1 MKNDQILQNYQAEVL
16 ELFIAHYKKLS
27 AKELSL
33 EFKNVLHSTLNE
45 LGITQ
50 FSSDEVLFLEEW
62 FNNIHHQLFIKNI
75 LSHENFTEAIFH
87 SHQAVQILFHHKKIE
102 LEIKDLSL
110 ADYQLSFEVF
120 ALKNNISWNFAEPF
134 ASFSASLF
142 GADFRVTLIH
152 HSTSANRK
160 SKIFLRTMQKNNP
173 SLELFQEEA
182 AVNELLIAL
191 VKDKKNIL
199 ISGSTGSGKTTF
211 LRALLSEI
219 SPQEHVVVLED
230 THEIMTF
237 SPNQTSLLAQ
247 DELNKKSLKDYC
259 AYALR
264 MSPDRLI
271 VGEMRS
277 TEVVPFML
285 AMNTGHTGLM
295 STIHANSAVDAL
307 SRIALLFSLYSGNLE
322 IDFSLITKLACKNI
336 HYVIHMENKRIK
348 EICRVIG
355 SEGENPFYEKIYENN
370 YEKKNSEAAELN
382 GSWS

>member
-1 MKNDQILQNYQAEVL
+1 MKSDAILKNHQPEVL
-16 ELFIAHYKKLS
+16 ELFRSHYKKMS
-27 AKELSL
+27 AKEFNL
-33 EFKNVLHSTLNE
+33 EFTSVLHSVLNE
-45 LGITQ
+45 LGINN
-50 FSSDEVLFLEEW
+50 FSLSEVHFLKEW
-62 FNNIHHQLFIKNI
+62 FNNIHHQYFLKNI
-75 LSHENFTEAIFH
+75 FLHKNFNEIIFH
-87 SHQAVQILFHHKKIE
+87 SNEMVQILFHNKKEMIE
-102 LEIKDLSL
+102 VKGLTLL
-110 ADYQLSFEVF
+110 DYQLSFEVF
-120 ALKNNISWNFAEPF
+120 AQKNNIAWNFSEPF
-134 ASFSASLF
+134 ASFSTNIN
-142 GADFRVTLIH
+142 GHEFRATLIH

-160 SKIFLRTMQKNNP
+160 SKIFLRSMQKINP
-173 SLELFQEEA
+173 RLDLFEEESSIK
-182 AVNELLIAL
+182 NLLIDL
-191 VKDKKNIL
+191 IKSKRNIL

-219 SPQEHVVVLED
+219 PPEEHIVILED

-237 SPNQTSLLAQ
+237 SPNQTSLLSNS
-247 DELNKKSLKDYC
+247 ELTKKSLKDYC

-336 HYVIHMENKRIK
+336 HYVVHMENKNIK

-355 SEGENPFYEKIYENN
+355 SEGETPFYEKIYE
-370 YEKKNSEAAELN
+370 KRTTST
-382 GSWS
+382 

>member
-1 MKNDQILQNYQAEVL
+1 MKNDKILQNYPAEVL
-16 ELFIAHYKKLS
+16 ELFKSHYKKMS
-27 AKELSL
+27 AKESEL
-33 EFKNVLHSTLNE
+33 EFSSVLNSTLNE
-45 LGITQ
+45 LGISQ
-50 FSSDEVLFLEEW
+50 FSRQEVGYLEEW
-62 FNNIHHQLFIKNI
+62 FNNIHHQFFIKNI
-75 LSHENFTEAIFH
+75 LLYENFNEAIFH
-87 SHQAVQILFHHKKIE
+87 SNEMVQILFHNQKIV
-102 LEIKDLSL
+102 LEINELTV
-110 ADYQLSFEVF
+110 ADYQLSFETF

-134 ASFSASLF
+134 ASFAANIF
-142 GADFRVTLIH
+142 GFDFRVTLIH

-160 SKIFLRTMQKNNP
+160 SKIFLRAMQKSNP
-173 SLELFQEEA
+173 TLGLFQEEE
-182 AVNELLIAL
+182 AVKEILIDL
-191 VKDKKNIL
+191 MKSKKNIL

-211 LRALLSEI
+211 LRALLSEV
-219 SPQEHVVVLED
+219 SHEEHVVVLED

-237 SPNQTSLLAQ
+237 SPNQTSLLAS
-247 DELNKKSLKDYC
+247 DELTKKSLKDYC

-307 SRIALLFSLYSGNLE
+307 YRIALLFSLYSGNLE

-336 HYVIHMENKRIK
+336 HYVIHLENKSIK

-355 SEGENPFYEKIYENN
+355 SEGETPFYEKIYE
-370 YEKKNSEAAELN
+370 KNCN
-382 GSWS
+382 R